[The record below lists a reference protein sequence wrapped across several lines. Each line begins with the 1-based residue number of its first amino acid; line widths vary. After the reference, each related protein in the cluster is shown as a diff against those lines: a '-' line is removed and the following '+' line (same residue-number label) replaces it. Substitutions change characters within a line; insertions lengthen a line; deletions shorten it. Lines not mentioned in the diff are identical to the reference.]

1 MSSRNWQLRISD
13 ILDAIDK
20 IARYTAEMTLTT
32 FAADEK
38 TVDAVLRNLEV
49 IGEAARNLPD
59 DFIAR
64 QPQIAWP
71 EMRGMR
77 NIIIHEYFGVSLPII
92 WQTVEQDLPP
102 LVPLLEELLDQN
114 HSTT

>member
-1 MSSRNWQLRISD
+1 MSSRNWQLRTSD

-20 IARYTAEMTLTT
+20 ISRYTAGMTLAT

-64 QPQIAWP
+64 HPQIAWH

-77 NIIIHEYFGVSLPII
+77 NIIVHEYFGVSLPII
-92 WQTVEQDLPP
+92 WETVEKDLPP
-102 LVPLLEELLDQN
+102 LVPLLKELLDQDN
-114 HSTT
+114 SST